1 MLIFLSVVQML
12 LIVWLLLR
20 TPSHNPLQNTF
31 VEVFERL
38 GRIEGKLSEI
48 LERLEPPEE
57 GEAL

>member
-1 MLIFLSVVQML
+1 MLIFLSVVQTL
-12 LIVWLLLR
+12 LIVWLLFR

-48 LERLEPPEE
+48 LERLEPPNE